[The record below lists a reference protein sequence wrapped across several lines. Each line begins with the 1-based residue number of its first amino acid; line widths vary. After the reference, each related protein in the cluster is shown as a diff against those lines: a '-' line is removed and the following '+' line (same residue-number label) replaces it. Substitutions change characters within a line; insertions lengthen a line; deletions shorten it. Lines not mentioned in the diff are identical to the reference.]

1 MITICRILGFLFR
14 GQMFCCGR
22 LSFAKL
28 YLSIIYHC
36 ELVHCCVFSISLCRT
51 MLPTV
56 PFLLG
61 GGFCPYGI
69 KQAWDL
75 FFFSIILN
83 YLPPSNL
90 PPSNSW
96 FPGFVD
102 VWLTSKAVLVSII
115 CHFQRRNSVE
125 SSINTWVFWCVFGFG
140 DDDLI
145 MI

>member
-1 MITICRILGFLFR
+1 MITICSEVKCFVAGVCPLQICIYQLFITVNWYIVVC
-14 GQMFCCGR
+14 FP
-22 LSFAKL
+22 
-28 YLSIIYHC
+28 
-36 ELVHCCVFSISLCRT
+36 ISLCRT
-51 MLPTV
+51 MFTASAIFCWGV
-56 PFLLG
+56 DFVHVASSKLG
-61 GGFCPYGI
+61 ICFVFFC
-69 KQAWDL
+69 
-75 FFFSIILN
+75 SIILN

-115 CHFQRRNSVE
+115 CHLQRRNSVE
-125 SSINTWVFWCVFGFG
+125 SSINTWVFVDVFFGFG